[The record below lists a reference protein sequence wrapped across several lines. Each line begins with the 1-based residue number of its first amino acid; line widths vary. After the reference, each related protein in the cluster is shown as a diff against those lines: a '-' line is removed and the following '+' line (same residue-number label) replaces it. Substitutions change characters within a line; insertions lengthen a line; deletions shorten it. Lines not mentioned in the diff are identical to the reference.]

1 MFVGQ
6 TSHVEASSPLLMDGF
21 LVQPGS
27 PSINPLTASA
37 SKLRPLRLCLR
48 SDRDRFRTLTGA
60 IEREWPAPKMEPHMN
75 TDLSLAQN
83 HAFQLSRTL
92 MVPVTLFRSG
102 DEFGILPSEESTYTA

>member
-1 MFVGQ
+1 M
-6 TSHVEASSPLLMDGF
+6 ASWSG
-21 LVQPGS
+21 PGS
-27 PSINPLTASA
+27 PSINPLTGSA

-48 SDRDRFRTLTGA
+48 GDRDRFRTLTGA
-60 IEREWPAPKMEPHMN
+60 IEREWPAPKMEPQMN

-102 DEFGILPSEESTYTA
+102 DEFGVLPSDELDDEDDLEIVHEFHPWPAH